1 MAAVTRIGFD
11 AMDLLW
17 RNARVAGRAD
27 IVRLS
32 RQLHRNEDKLER
44 VLQEVEGLRDDVTR
58 DRQDGKRDLPNELTR
73 GQSEQTRE
81 RNEQET
87 RS

>member
-1 MAAVTRIGFD
+1 VAAVTRIGFD